1 MIQSTFNANFPNPQT
16 QQIEMVNFLLE
27 KQLLWLEFSQLVDW
41 NLRKINDNLLV
52 LLWVFTI
59 ESNKLLFSNKYNI

>member
-1 MIQSTFNANFPNPQT
+1 
-16 QQIEMVNFLLE
+16 MVNFLLE

-41 NLRKINDNLLV
+41 NLRKINDTLLISF
-52 LLWVFTI
+52 WVFTI

>member
-41 NLRKINDNLLV
+41 NLRKINDTLLISF
-52 LLWVFTI
+52 WVFTI

>member
-1 MIQSTFNANFPNPQT
+1 MIQSTFNANFPNRQT

>member
-1 MIQSTFNANFPNPQT
+1 
-16 QQIEMVNFLLE
+16 MVNFLLE

-52 LLWVFTI
+52 LFWVFTI

>member
-1 MIQSTFNANFPNPQT
+1 MIQSTFNANFPNRQT

-27 KQLLWLEFSQLVDW
+27 KQLLWLEFSQLVGW

-52 LLWVFTI
+52 LFWLFTI
-59 ESNKLLFSNKYNI
+59 ESNKLLFSTKYNL